1 MDLRQLNALLAV
13 ADQGS
18 FTAAADVL
26 GTVQSN
32 VSAHVARLEREVGA
46 VLVDRST
53 GQLTEE
59 GDAVAARARRVGVEL
74 EAVVGDLAAL
84 RDEVA
89 GTVRIGMVGT
99 TARWLAP
106 HLLQTSAARHPK
118 LYLVVVDGIS
128 TALEPQLATGQLDLA
143 VVNPPAPSADLCFS
157 PLFEED
163 LVLVVRAGD
172 PLAKRGP
179 LELAELAGL
188 DLLLP
193 LPGTSF
199 RDELDQAV
207 RPQGITLTPRAEL
220 DGVRLIASLTFDG
233 HGPAILPA
241 TAVPDYLRREWRL
254 VQVKG
259 IPRRRIGVAQ
269 RSRGLPSA
277 PARALLSI
285 LHDVVTQPANIPDE
299 LHVAP
304 DLVRTR

>member
-13 ADQGS
+13 ADEGS

-32 VSAHVARLEREVGA
+32 VSAHIARLEREVGA

-59 GDAVAARARRVGVEL
+59 GDAVAARARRVSVEL

-84 RDEVA
+84 HDEVA
-89 GTVRIGMVGT
+89 GKVRIGMVGT

-106 HLLQTSAARHPK
+106 HLFQMAAARHPK

-143 VVNPPAPSADLCFS
+143 VVNPPAPSADLSFT
-157 PLFEED
+157 PLFDED
-163 LVLVVRAGD
+163 LVLVVRADD
-172 PLAKRGP
+172 PLAQRGP

-199 RDELDQAV
+199 RDELDQAA

-241 TAVPDYLRREWRL
+241 TAVPEYLRREWRL
-254 VQVKG
+254 VQVQG

-277 PARALLSI
+277 PARVLLSI
-285 LHDVVTQPANIPDE
+285 LHDVVTEPANIPDE
-299 LHVAP
+299 LHVVP
-304 DLVRTR
+304 ELVPTR